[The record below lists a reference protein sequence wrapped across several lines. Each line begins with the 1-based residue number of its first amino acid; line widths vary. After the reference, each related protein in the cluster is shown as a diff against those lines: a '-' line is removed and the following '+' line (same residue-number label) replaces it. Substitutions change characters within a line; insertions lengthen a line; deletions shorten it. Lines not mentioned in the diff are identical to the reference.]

1 MGTIII
7 RYSKTLIGIII
18 VPIAR
23 LIDRNIAKLS
33 KKNLPTL
40 KFMVWVRCLTENN
53 QSKGSRDEKY

>member
-7 RYSKTLIGIII
+7 RYSKTLIGMMI

-40 KFMVWVRCLTENN
+40 KFML
-53 QSKGSRDEKY
+53 